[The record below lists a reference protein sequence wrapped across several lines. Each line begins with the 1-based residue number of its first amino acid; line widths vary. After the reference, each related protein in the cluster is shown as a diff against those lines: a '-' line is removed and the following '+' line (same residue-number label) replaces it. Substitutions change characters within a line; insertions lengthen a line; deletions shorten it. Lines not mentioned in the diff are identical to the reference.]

1 MVNIG
6 TLILEGGC
14 IRICGNVFSLTCQ
27 RLIKKEEAMADYDIA
42 IMPSISGFG
51 CREGPMD
58 GLRGLDGKDGIN
70 GVDGIAPLID
80 RVFLRH
86 F

>member
-1 MVNIG
+1 
-6 TLILEGGC
+6 
-14 IRICGNVFSLTCQ
+14 
-27 RLIKKEEAMADYDIA
+27 MADYDIA